1 MGCVSV
7 IFRPF
12 SSWGYF
18 GLLLIGD
25 NAQFLSFNCFQQ
37 FYSFAPVGSRLLLS
51 VLNLTTSIITLFI
64 ILICSISLYLLSPKF
79 FRSQFEHPLF
89 GKKPLSL
96 LTSSALLS
104 FKVLNG
110 FLHALIDDSETRII
124 LIFCTQLLVL
134 IVTALGYGDVKSKF
148 VFASQVFGQI
158 VKSVLYGLLCVEVV
172 LSDRIQENSVF
183 IVWLANNMFF
193 LVLVGFAC
201 VLCPII
207 LKIFVEV
214 FSRKLSKKK
223 QNSIKVF
230 PKAIQK
236 INRKRSIE
244 KER

>member
-1 MGCVSV
+1 LGVFWF
-7 IFRPF
+7 IADWRQRAIPLLQLLPTI
-12 SSWGYF
+12 
-18 GLLLIGD
+18 LLLCSCRIQAAAFCAEPHHL
-25 NAQFLSFNCFQQ
+25 NNHPIHHSN
-37 FYSFAPVGSRLLLS
+37 LL
-51 VLNLTTSIITLFI
+51 N
-64 ILICSISLYLLSPKF
+64 ILIPALPKF

-104 FKVLNG
+104 FKALNG

-172 LSDRIQENSVF
+172 LSDRIRENSVF

-214 FSRKLSKKK
+214 FRRKLSKKK
-223 QNSIKVF
+223 HNSIKVF